1 MLGHDSHCDFILQE
15 KMIGTQAAARE
26 FLLDIHTRLAPLA
39 KEELAALVALKQ
51 KDESAAA
58 ADKGVIHGWDTA
70 YYSRIL
76 KEDTLGLIRFDGK
89 RRLDVVVN
97 DEQRQAYRLVSR
109 YWTADSA
116 LFIRE
121 DLAVDG

>member
-1 MLGHDSHCDFILQE
+1 MNNSPVLARKPEAICIRQHGD
-15 KMIGTQAAARE
+15 GARE
-26 FLLDIHTRLAPLA
+26 LIGGWP
-39 KEELAALVALKQ
+39 ELTEL
-51 KDESAAA
+51 S
-58 ADKGVIHGWDTA
+58 HGL
-70 YYSRIL
+70 L

-121 DLAVDG
+121 DLVVDD